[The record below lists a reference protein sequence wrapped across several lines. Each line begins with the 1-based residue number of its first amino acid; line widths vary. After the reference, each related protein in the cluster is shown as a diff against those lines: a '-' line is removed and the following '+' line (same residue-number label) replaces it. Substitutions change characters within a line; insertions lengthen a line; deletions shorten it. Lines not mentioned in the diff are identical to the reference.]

1 MRLILGSLQYI
12 DIARICRSIVFPYM
26 NESAISNYLGS
37 VYKEKSDIH
46 VCNLQNITSGWETE
60 ILAFEVD
67 WVEDHE
73 TVSQKLVAR
82 IYPGK
87 DAARKA
93 EREGLMMKGLSKMG
107 YPVPEVHIVELDSQY
122 LGQPFIIMDH
132 IEGGTIDDRLH
143 EDEEKWTKVFHQ
155 LFVDLHQ
162 LDWRKM
168 HPNPASIP
176 SNDSY
181 FYIKTT
187 LLDYEN
193 QLRYFK
199 KPELLPIIDWMRGR
213 INDVP
218 CDTLSII
225 HGDFHTFNILVDKW
239 NHPFVIDWGASR
251 IADLRTDVA
260 WTLLLSFAYD
270 SRELRNRILSGYEN
284 TLGKDLEHIEYF
296 EVLATLRRL
305 IDVTSSLESGADER
319 GLRPEAVK
327 MMKESAGH
335 IDRVRKR
342 LYELT
347 NLSIPEI
354 DRFVE
359 NLVG

>member
-1 MRLILGSLQYI
+1 
-12 DIARICRSIVFPYM
+12 M
-26 NESAISNYLGS
+26 NELVISNYLRLAYPG
-37 VYKEKSDIH
+37 KSNFQ

-60 ILAFEVD
+60 IFTFEVD
-67 WVEDHE
+67 WIEDHE
-73 TVSQKLVAR
+73 TVTQKLVAR

-93 EREGLMMKGLSKMG
+93 EREGLTMKGLSRMG

-143 EDEEKWTKVFHQ
+143 EDEEKWTNVFHK

-168 HPNPASIP
+168 HPNPSSIP
-176 SNDSY
+176 ANDPF

-187 LLDYEN
+187 IMDYEH

-199 KPELLPIIDWMRGR
+199 KPELLPIIEWMKKRT
-213 INDVP
+213 NEVP
-218 CDTLSII
+218 CDKLSII
-225 HGDFHTFNILVDKW
+225 HGDFHTFNILVDKLDQ
-239 NHPFVIDWGASR
+239 PFVIDWGASR

-270 SRELRNRILSGYEN
+270 SRELRNRILSGYES
-284 TLGKDLEHIEYF
+284 TLGSDLEQIEYF

-305 IDVTSSLESGADER
+305 IDVTSSFEIGADER
-319 GLRPEAVK
+319 GLRPEAVQ
-327 MMKESAGH
+327 MMKETAGH
-335 IDRVRKR
+335 IDRVRQR
-342 LYELT
+342 LLELT
-347 NLSIPEI
+347 NISIPEI

-359 NLVG
+359 NLIG